1 MRLLRRSSVFSRP
14 RPGVQCDRCGSHCFS
29 DADRD
34 GLPASGDLRRWDH
47 VESVKSRIT
56 EAAPVPDPSGGACGP
71 WALPSGTIWKPDD
84 H

>member
-56 EAAPVPDPSGGACGP
+56 EAAPVPDPSGGACGIFP
-71 WALPSGTIWKPDD
+71 DLLPLIKK
-84 H
+84 